1 MVFLK
6 VMPQFIGRLPVIE
19 QQLFLGAL
27 TEQEYRHWIDHS
39 VVKHLSPGE
48 TLIAEDD
55 FPDIYLVLRGQF
67 TMRRGE
73 RSPGIVGLDEFLTGW
88 MTDRE
93 WLADWSMTLIYLD
106 SGRFGQ
112 MLLVDQRRKHVFYEN
127 VIPMLAGRLYR
138 DLCERRDVPIA
149 LTRSFERGVRRFHEL
164 RQNFL
169 N

>member
-1 MVFLK
+1 M
-6 VMPQFIGRLPVIE
+6 IE

-27 TEQEYRHWIDHS
+27 PEREYRYWLDNA
-39 VVKHLSPGE
+39 VVKNLNPGE
-48 TLIAEDD
+48 TLIVEDD
-55 FPDIYLVLRGQF
+55 FPDIYLVLQGQF
-67 TMRRGE
+67 AMRRGE
-73 RSPGIVGLDEFLTGW
+73 RSPGLIGLDEFLTGW

-112 MLLVDQRRKHVFYEN
+112 MLLVDQKRKHVFHET

-138 DLCERRDVPIA
+138 DLCETSDVPVA

-164 RQNFL
+164 RLNFL
-169 N
+169 K

>member
-1 MVFLK
+1 M
-6 VMPQFIGRLPVIE
+6 IE

-27 TEQEYRHWIDHS
+27 TEQEYRHWLDNAVI
-39 VVKHLSPGE
+39 KKLTPGE
-48 TLIAEDD
+48 TLISEDD
-55 FPDIYLVLRGQF
+55 FPDIFLVLRGQF

-93 WLADWSMTLIYLD
+93 WMADRSTTLIYLD

-112 MLLVDQRRKHVFYEN
+112 MLSVEPRRKRLFHESVT
-127 VIPMLAGRLYR
+127 PMLAGRLYR
-138 DLCERRDVPIA
+138 DLCDAVEVPAA
-149 LTRSFERGVRRFHEL
+149 LTRGFERGVRRFYQL

-169 N
+169 K

>member
-1 MVFLK
+1 
-6 VMPQFIGRLPVIE
+6 
-19 QQLFLGAL
+19 
-27 TEQEYRHWIDHS
+27 
-39 VVKHLSPGE
+39 
-48 TLIAEDD
+48 
-55 FPDIYLVLRGQF
+55 
-67 TMRRGE
+67 MRRGE

-93 WLADWSMTLIYLD
+93 WLADWPMTLIYLE

-112 MLLVDQRRKHVFYEN
+112 MLLVDQRRKHVFYET

-138 DLCERRDVPIA
+138 DLCESRDIPIA
-149 LTRSFERGVRRFHEL
+149 LTRSFERGVRRFHEF

>member
-1 MVFLK
+1 M
-6 VMPQFIGRLPVIE
+6 IE

-27 TEQEYRHWIDHS
+27 TEQEYRHWLDNAVI
-39 VVKHLSPGE
+39 KKLTPGE
-48 TLIAEDD
+48 TLISEDD
-55 FPDIYLVLRGQF
+55 FPDIFLVLRGQF

-93 WLADWSMTLIYLD
+93 WMADRSTTLIYLD

-112 MLLVDQRRKHVFYEN
+112 MLSVEPRRKRLFHESVT
-127 VIPMLAGRLYR
+127 PMLAGRLYR
-138 DLCERRDVPIA
+138 DLCDAVEVPAA
-149 LTRSFERGVRRFHEL
+149 LTRGFERGVRRLYQL

-169 N
+169 K